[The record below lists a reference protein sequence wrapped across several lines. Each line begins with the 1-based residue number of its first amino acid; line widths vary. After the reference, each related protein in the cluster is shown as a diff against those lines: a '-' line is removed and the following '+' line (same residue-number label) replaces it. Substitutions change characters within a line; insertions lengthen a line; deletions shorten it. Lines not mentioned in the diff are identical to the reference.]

1 MKSYSVIWLIH
12 ILFLFHTGLHTG
24 PVMVGICSDYVD
36 IWGVSVDICKAI
48 SCSKQNVH
56 LKVFFSYIY
65 KITLSVFLYYV
76 ITVFKFNQFDFCM
89 N

>member
-1 MKSYSVIWLIH
+1 MKSYSVIWFIH

-36 IWGVSVDICKAI
+36 IWGVSVDICQAI

-56 LKVFFSYIY
+56 LKVFFYIKSLY
-65 KITLSVFLYYV
+65 QSFYITLSQCLSLTKLIFV
-76 ITVFKFNQFDFCM
+76 
-89 N
+89 